1 MMWSFDEKKFQGRQS
16 TLLRLVLKIEEGEME
31 DESPPDVQTR
41 SAITN
46 TPTTDEWQKWFI

>member
-1 MMWSFDEKKFQGRQS
+1 MMWSFDERKFQGRQS